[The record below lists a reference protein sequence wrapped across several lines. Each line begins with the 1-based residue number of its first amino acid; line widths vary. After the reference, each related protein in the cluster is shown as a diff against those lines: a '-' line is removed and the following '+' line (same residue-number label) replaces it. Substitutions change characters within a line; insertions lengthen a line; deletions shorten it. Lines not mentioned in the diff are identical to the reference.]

1 MKKLSFLLCSLV
13 LLLGIVLLPDSSG
26 SLEVGGATQNSA
38 GSQVEPYSDYVE
50 TDGLGYAVNIATSQ
64 NEQSFN
70 IGAPVIDE
78 TYLDSLTMRRT
89 YKNQSYEQTKT
100 GVDYATISQSL
111 GAYFDTIKL
120 GLIQFF

>member
-78 TYLDSLTMRRT
+78 TYLE
-89 YKNQSYEQTKT
+89 SYEQTKT